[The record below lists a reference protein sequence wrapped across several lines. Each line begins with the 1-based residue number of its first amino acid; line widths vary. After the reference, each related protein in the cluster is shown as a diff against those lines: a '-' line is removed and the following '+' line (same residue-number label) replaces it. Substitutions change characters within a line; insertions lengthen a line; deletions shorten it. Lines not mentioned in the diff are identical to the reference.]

1 MDLEPE
7 QEIQIRKKYRES
19 QEAYDNMF
27 YPYL

>member
-7 QEIQIRKKYRES
+7 QEIQIRKIYIYS